1 MLKDIYDPLTEY
13 VSTFKPRFKEVAE
26 ETFAELAK
34 EANVD
39 VAANRKTCRELYHT
53 ERLLAAV
60 RSRIGWWTAG
70 CVVAWL
76 VVVGAVVGFIA
87 VLTNGSAGAEVS
99 SYDAVSMGSAD
110 LGYEV
115 ASSGLTNFDA
125 WVPIVA
131 PVVVVVLLVLLFT
144 LIHPRLKQMKAER
157 DTLAEKAAE
166 LKKTAWQQMES
177 LNRLYDWDILTRMM
191 TKTVPRLEFDPYFTT
206 QRLADLERTYGWDG
220 AFNAE
225 RSVIYSH
232 SGLINGNPFVICR
245 TRKMEMGENTYT
257 GTKVIHWTT
266 RERGSDGRYHT
277 VHHSQV
283 LTATV
288 TAPYPEYYEKTR
300 LIYGNT
306 AAPDLIFQRRQSG
319 LASKSGSLSF
329 KWKRWRLRRKARK
342 LTSEDYAML
351 TNEDFEVA
359 FDTSNRNNNQQFAL
373 LFTPLAQ
380 ESMLRLLK
388 DYTVGYGDDFDF
400 DKDRMINVIVPD
412 HLQVLDLDMNPA
424 RYRNFDFDRA
434 RADFYAVNARYF
446 RAIYFALAPLL
457 CVPMYQQIRS
467 HEDIYGIDMAQHS
480 AFWEHEALANFY
492 GQQRFKHPAC
502 VTNCILKTEQ
512 HVGNSPDES
521 TIIVHAHGYRV
532 ERRVSYVNVWG
543 GDGRLHS
550 VPVPWD
556 EYLPVTGQGQFEMR
570 EDNYIGDL
578 PYDSAK
584 DATLSF
590 RERLAHIGEVVGK
603 GDVYRRH
610 IASKL

>member
-13 VSTFKPRFKEVAE
+13 VSTFKPRFKQVAE

-39 VAANRKTCRELYHT
+39 VEANRRTCRELYQA
-53 ERLLAAV
+53 ERHLAAV
-60 RSRIGWWTAG
+60 KSRIAWWTAG
-70 CVVAWL
+70 S
-76 VVVGAVVGFIA
+76 VGAWIVVIG
-87 VLTNGSAGAEVS
+87 GG
-99 SYDAVSMGSAD
+99 
-110 LGYEV
+110 
-115 ASSGLTNFDA
+115 
-125 WVPIVA
+125 
-131 PVVVVVLLVLLFT
+131 VLLVT
-144 LIHPRLKQMKAER
+144 SLINGAAWMAVAGIQPWMLIAAVAAIVVALALIFALIRPRLKRMKAER
-157 DTLAEKAAE
+157 DTLAATAAE
-166 LKKTAWQQMES
+166 LKNTAWQQMEP
-177 LNRLYDWDILTRMM
+177 LNRLYDWDVLTRMM

-206 QRLADLERTYGWDG
+206 QRLADLEHTYGWDG

-245 TRKMEMGENTYT
+245 TRKMEMGEKVYT

-266 RERGSDGRYHT
+266 RERGADGKFHS
-277 VHHSQV
+277 VHHTQV

-288 TAPYPEYYEKTR
+288 TAPYPEYFEKTR

-306 AAPDLIFQRRQSG
+306 AAPDLVFERRKSG
-319 LASKSGSLSF
+319 LATKSGSLSF
-329 KWKRWRLRRKARK
+329 KWKRWRLRRKARR

-380 ESMLRLLK
+380 ETMLRLLK
-388 DYTVGYGDDFDF
+388 DTAVGYGDDFDF
-400 DKDRMINVIVPD
+400 DKERMINVIVPD

-424 RYRNFDFDRA
+424 RYRQFDFDRA

-467 HEDIYGIDMAQHS
+467 HEDIYGRDMARHS

-502 VTNCILKTEQ
+502 VTDCILKTEQ
-512 HVGNSPDES
+512 HVGNTPDES
-521 TIIVHAHGYRV
+521 TITVRAYGYRV

-556 EYLPVTGQGQFEMR
+556 EYLPVTGNGSFSMR
-570 EDNYIGDL
+570 EDNYIGSK
-578 PYDSAK
+578 PYDSEQ
-584 DATLSF
+584 DASLTYS
-590 RERLAHIGEVVGK
+590 ERLQHIGETLQNF
-603 GDVYRRH
+603 DLYRRH
-610 IASKL
+610 IASKLF